1 MERALAVVEPKEATK
16 DLVAEAGKL
25 ANGID
30 AELILLHVTTEEQ
43 FQDRRTSLRDIAGL
57 DRQYTVG
64 SAREGAEQFA
74 QEIGLEVLDDDVEFT
89 AAGKIGD
96 PQDII
101 LETADTEGVDHIFI
115 HGKQRSPTGKA
126 VFGDLAQ
133 AIILNFD
140 GPVTVTT
147 SKDEE

>member
-1 MERALAVVEPKEATK
+1 MERALAVVEAKEATK
-16 DLVAEAGKL
+16 ELVAEAGKL
-25 ANGID
+25 AKGVD
-30 AELILLHVTTEEQ
+30 AELFLLHVTTEEE
-43 FQDRRTSLRDIAGL
+43 FQDRRSTLENVAGL
-57 DRQYTVG
+57 DTEYNVD
-64 SAREGAEQFA
+64 SARSGAQQFA
-74 QEIGLEVLDDDVEFT
+74 QKLGSEVLDELEFT
-89 AAGKIGD
+89 ALGRIGS
-96 PQDII
+96 PQDTI
-101 LETADTEGVDHIFI
+101 LETAETKDIDHIFI

>member
-1 MERALAVVEPKEATK
+1 MERALAVVEAKEATK
-16 DLVAEAGKL
+16 ELVAEAGKL
-25 ANGID
+25 AKGVD

-57 DRQYTVG
+57 DRQYTVD
-64 SAREGAEQFA
+64 SAREGAEQFS
-74 QEIGLEVLDDDVEFT
+74 QEIGLDVLDDDIEFT
-89 AAGKIGD
+89 AMGQIGD
-96 PQDII
+96 PQDTI
-101 LETADTEGVDHIFI
+101 LETADKEAVDHIFV
-115 HGKQRSPTGKA
+115 HGKERSPTGKA